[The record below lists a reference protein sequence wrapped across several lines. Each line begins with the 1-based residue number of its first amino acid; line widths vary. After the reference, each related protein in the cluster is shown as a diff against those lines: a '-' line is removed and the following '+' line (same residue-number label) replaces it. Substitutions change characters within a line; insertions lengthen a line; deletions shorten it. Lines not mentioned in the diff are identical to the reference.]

1 MEEVV
6 QVGVEVRQAL
16 MAPPT
21 SDGIP
26 TMKLAH
32 FLKPTIKSSKGPVFE
47 LPSHFLHHLPST
59 FEPKKWPLKVAYH
72 GWRHPQTNWRRWVEK
87 MASLH
92 ESTWEKVGIRE
103 AILNSVY
110 QIKKNDDLV
119 LGLAE
124 RWCPETKSFILSWGE
139 VTITLE
145 DMMIAGYS
153 VLGSPIFC
161 PVEADELKEL
171 EEKLNEAQRE
181 LRMSKARKADHRPW
195 MRKFMD
201 SGSEIEHEAFLALW
215 LSRFVLSL
223 SNVIVKSVFP
233 IAIRLARGTRIALA
247 PAVLASIYKDLTSL
261 KEKIVAL
268 TKFDNW
274 GNEDNKLAVTVRSP
288 FQLVQIWAWERFLHL
303 RPEPNLIKTGE
314 PRLALWHEK
323 LTVVENVRKVIDSS
337 KDDFDWRP
345 YVKPV
350 KNWNVPKFYGEKEM
364 WVSVGPNLSEELQ
377 SFAYCLRV
385 SELVGFECIEQYLPH
400 RVAMQFGMDQDLPP
414 CVPRINETPSIAWNY
429 YSKPICYTLYIPC
442 RLNEGDVTSQYS
454 EWWKQ
459 SISCLQGASE
469 CTFTGTKKVL
479 EMAKGKKEADTS
491 SSFKTKPKILGGTNA
506 ENLIKRFKITP
517 RRFDGMNKI
526 DAASTYSSS
535 MLKSLREGNDSLV
548 PPGFP
553 PKSNV
558 VETKDSVEEC
568 DMTVAEFLKSCI
580 KHDDGKNRQTELA
593 EKMMQNEPKIVEVVP
608 EAPSDLA
615 TDSKASDQDHDAVR
629 MQYGERYGSKRA
641 MEILELQFEERVSK
655 LERIFAQIKA
665 ERLAP
670 K

>member
-1 MEEVV
+1 
-6 QVGVEVRQAL
+6 

-47 LPSHFLHHLPST
+47 LPSHCLHHLPST

-145 DMMIAGYS
+145 DMMIAGTK
-153 VLGSPIFC
+153 GTP
-161 PVEADELKEL
+161 
-171 EEKLNEAQRE
+171 
-181 LRMSKARKADHRPW
+181 MSKARKADHRPW

-223 SNVIVKSVFP
+223 SNAIVKSVFP

-377 SFAYCLRV
+377 VICLLL
-385 SELVGFECIEQYLPH
+385 EGF
-400 RVAMQFGMDQDLPP
+400 
-414 CVPRINETPSIAWNY
+414 
-429 YSKPICYTLYIPC
+429 
-442 RLNEGDVTSQYS
+442 
-454 EWWKQ
+454 
-459 SISCLQGASE
+459 
-469 CTFTGTKKVL
+469 
-479 EMAKGKKEADTS
+479 
-491 SSFKTKPKILGGTNA
+491 
-506 ENLIKRFKITP
+506 
-517 RRFDGMNKI
+517 
-526 DAASTYSSS
+526 
-535 MLKSLREGNDSLV
+535 
-548 PPGFP
+548 
-553 PKSNV
+553 
-558 VETKDSVEEC
+558 
-568 DMTVAEFLKSCI
+568 
-580 KHDDGKNRQTELA
+580 
-593 EKMMQNEPKIVEVVP
+593 
-608 EAPSDLA
+608 
-615 TDSKASDQDHDAVR
+615 
-629 MQYGERYGSKRA
+629 
-641 MEILELQFEERVSK
+641 
-655 LERIFAQIKA
+655 
-665 ERLAP
+665 
-670 K
+670 